1 MLVPHQRVVL
11 RKQGITLMRQV
22 CQLLVQHQDGGGG
35 LPQGRAWM
43 GGASSPARGGTLGG
57 RSLGW
62 RWLERLVERVC
73 WTAGMH
79 FPPCLSNSCVKREGL
94 DTLSSEL
101 GLAVVEEGRGWGGR
115 GHIILIHTQVDRG

>member
-1 MLVPHQRVVL
+1 
-11 RKQGITLMRQV
+11 MRQV

-43 GGASSPARGGTLGG
+43 GGGAPPARGGTLGG

-62 RWLERLVERVC
+62 WRLQGLVEGVC

-79 FPPCLSNSCVKREGL
+79 FPPWLSCSRVKREGL